1 VAKVTITPET
11 FNLVFF
17 EALEI
22 QKVAERVADLVGLP
36 ADTEIQINVDERI
49 PLGRIKTTS
58 LKPIV
63 LEVEGGAFE
72 DAKRPRHLS
81 DDATSEIL
89 ARVLFR
95 AKDRLS
101 GDFGDAPP
109 DEELTLQQQTAWIAY
124 AGGRAERLGIPV
136 KKPRWLYH
144 FRNRHGFSDAA
155 DQAFER
161 LWSTD
166 NLTWAD
172 LEKACAE
179 TAAARES
186 ATA

>member
-1 VAKVTITPET
+1 VAKVTVTPQT

-17 EALEI
+17 EAPEI
-22 QKVAERVADLVGLP
+22 ERIAGQVADKVGLP

-72 DAKRPRHLS
+72 DAKRPRRLS
-81 DDATSEIL
+81 EEATSEIL

-95 AKDRLS
+95 VSDRL
-101 GDFGDAPP
+101 GGGFEDAPP
-109 DEELTLQQQTAWIAY
+109 DDELTLQQQTAWIAY
-124 AGGRAERLGIPV
+124 SAGRAERLGIPV

-144 FRNRHGFSDAA
+144 FRNRHGFSDTS
-155 DQAFER
+155 DQVFER
-161 LWSTD
+161 LWSAQ
-166 NLTWAD
+166 NLSWPD
-172 LEKACAE
+172 LAAACEE
-179 TAAARES
+179 TAAVK
-186 ATA
+186 ATNA